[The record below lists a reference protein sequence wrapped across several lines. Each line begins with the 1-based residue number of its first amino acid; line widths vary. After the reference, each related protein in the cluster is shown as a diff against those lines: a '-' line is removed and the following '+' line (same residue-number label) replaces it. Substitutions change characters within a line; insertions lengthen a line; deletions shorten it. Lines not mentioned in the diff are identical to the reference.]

1 MIHRTRNNHRN
12 DEGAA
17 LILVL
22 GFIVFVS
29 AITSGLLGYISTTV
43 RHRVPLDTIRARE
56 YAADGGVE
64 YAIAYVRGL
73 PQPGQSCPPPAPP
86 LPGVSYTPPTLNG
99 VIIRVDC
106 LDAPEQVH
114 SGIYIF
120 VQRNV
125 VFTACEGVDPCTDAT
140 TIVRAQ
146 VNYQAPVVQS
156 GPAVITRTYVQSWS
170 VNR

>member
-1 MIHRTRNNHRN
+1 VIHRTRNNHRN

-73 PQPGQSCPPPAPP
+73 PQPGQSCPPAA
-86 LPGVSYTPPTLNG
+86 GVSFTPPMLNS
-99 VIIRVDC
+99 VTIRVDC

-125 VFTACEGVDPCTDAT
+125 VFTACEGAAPCNDAT

-156 GPAVITRTYVQSWS
+156 GPAVITHTYVQSWS

>member
-1 MIHRTRNNHRN
+1 VIQQARNNHRN
-12 DEGAA
+12 DDGAA

-22 GFIVFVS
+22 GFIVFVG
-29 AITSGLLGYISTTV
+29 AITSGLLGYITTTV
-43 RHRVPLDTIRARE
+43 RHRVPLDAIRARE

-64 YAIAYVRGL
+64 WAIAQVRGL
-73 PQPGQSCPPPAPP
+73 PQPGQSCPPPPSAAVVFNPP
-86 LPGVSYTPPTLNG
+86 VLNG
-99 VIIRVDC
+99 VPIRVDC
-106 LDAPEQVH
+106 LDAPETVR
-114 SGIYIF
+114 SGIYFF

-125 VFTACEGVDPCTDAT
+125 VFTACEGAAPCDDSNA
-140 TIVRAQ
+140 IVRAQ

>member
-1 MIHRTRNNHRN
+1 VIHRTRQSHQN

-29 AITSGLLGYISTTV
+29 AITAGLLGYISTTV
-43 RHRVPLDTIRARE
+43 SHRVPLDAIRARE

-64 YAIAYVRGL
+64 YAITQVRGL
-73 PQPGQSCPPPAPP
+73 PQPGQSCP
-86 LPGVSYTPPTLNG
+86 LGSGVSYTPPTLNA
-99 VIIRVDC
+99 VTIRVDC
-106 LDAPEQVH
+106 LDVSQPVH
-114 SGIYIF
+114 SGIYVF
-120 VQRNV
+120 LQRNV
-125 VFTACEGVDPCTDAT
+125 VFTACEGVAPCTDAT

-146 VNYQAPVVQS
+146 VNFEAPVVQS